1 MSNIRKLIQEQKSL
15 DDKVAEPFNLT
26 APGAGYT
33 PAQIRS
39 IYNVTPVA
47 RSPSSR
53 PRVNITIIVA
63 YHYANLK
70 RDFDSFCTNF
80 GTTNVPLPS
89 GTLIQI
95 AYGSNNVPYICNSN
109 GTPSTTSTAG
119 VNATQTTFTA
129 SPASW
134 AKEACLNS
142 QWAYAMNPN
151 AIITVREAYSDSV
164 GNLRQA
170 MVDATASNADIIV
183 MPFGTFEN
191 NNISLSYTS
200 IDTAAFQNTS
210 KCYLA
215 STGDLKSVNWPASS
229 NCILACG
236 GTTLDSASPYTTRSS
251 EIYWTTSSTS
261 GGGKGVSTIYNLP
274 TYQTGLANKR
284 SIPDVSAI
292 ANPATGVQIY
302 YSGSN
307 LNINGGSGNTD
318 YTTQATINGYTGS
331 QTAFYTTIVAGGTS
345 ASTAVIA
352 GILSN
357 VIQRRK
363 NLSLTNSISTASAA
377 LDSNDGKYSLQR
389 QLYAIYRTSG
399 SSTGTSSAASYATN
413 IYNCSN
419 STSYSTD
426 TGLGVINCNNLVTTL
441 TTGSYA

>member
-1 MSNIRKLIQEQKSL
+1 
-15 DDKVAEPFNLT
+15 
-26 APGAGYT
+26 
-33 PAQIRS
+33 
-39 IYNVTPVA
+39 
-47 RSPSSR
+47 
-53 PRVNITIIVA
+53 
-63 YHYANLK
+63 
-70 RDFDSFCTNF
+70 
-80 GTTNVPLPS
+80 
-89 GTLIQI
+89 
-95 AYGSNNVPYICNSN
+95 
-109 GTPSTTSTAG
+109 
-119 VNATQTTFTA
+119 
-129 SPASW
+129 
-134 AKEACLNS
+134 
-142 QWAYAMNPN
+142 MNPN

-191 NNISLSYTS
+191 NSISLSYTN
-200 IDTAAFQNTS
+200 IDAAVFQSTS

-215 STGDLKSVNWPASS
+215 STGDLESVNWPASS

-251 EIYWTTSSTS
+251 EIYWTSSSTS

-302 YSGSN
+302 YSGSK

-318 YTTQATINGYTGS
+318 YTTQQQINNYNME
-331 QTAFYTTIVAGGTS
+331 AFYTTIVAGGTS

-363 NLSLTNSISTASAA
+363 NLTLNPISTASPA
-377 LDSNDGKYSLQR
+377 LDSDDGKYSLQR
-389 QLYAIYRTSG
+389 QLYAIYRTG
-399 SSTGTSSAASYATN
+399 TSSTGTSSAASYATN
-413 IYNCSN
+413 IYNCSD
-419 STSYSTD
+419 STSYDTD